1 MKTQAILLVLALL
14 PLVLGGC
21 AQPEKNPYEG
31 DIVICLDAG
40 HGGNASGA
48 VLDQRLEKDDN
59 LAMTLAVGSIL
70 ESRGAKVIYTRSD
83 DTDVEL
89 QNRAA
94 FANKMDASM
103 FVSFHRNAGGG
114 QGAEVWIDK
123 SPDRWEKSLATR
135 IQSVMAR
142 VGFTDRGVKRG
153 TAGNS
158 TINYTVIGRTQMPA
172 CLIELGFIDNEADN
186 DLLDTYWTELAEG
199 IAEAILQEAGL
210 AQ

>member
-1 MKTQAILLVLALL
+1 MKRNLLFLTLALLLVLTACG
-14 PLVLGGC
+14 VRSGG
-21 AQPEKNPYEG
+21 NPYEG
-31 DIVICLDAG
+31 ELLICLDAG
-40 HGGNASGA
+40 HGGTDSGA
-48 VLDQRLEKDDN
+48 VLEQRLEKDDN

-199 IAEAILQEAGL
+199 IAEAILQEVGL